1 MNMSRYKQ
9 EYYKG
14 ETITMRLSGGERLNL
29 DEYGFKLSLSCGS
42 YSVVREKADC
52 IRESEGVYV
61 VRIDCEEAKLM
72 PSGVYDVELAIKR
85 GDCKVARVENVI
97 LIKDR

>member
-1 MNMSRYKQ
+1 MSRYKQ

-29 DEYGFKLSLSCGS
+29 DGCEFRLMLCCGS
-42 YSVVREKADC
+42 YSVVREKVDC
-52 IRESEGVYV
+52 IRESEVVYV
-61 VRIDCEEAKLM
+61 VRIDCEETKLM
-72 PSGVYDVELAIKR
+72 PSGVYDVELAIK
-85 GDCKVARVENVI
+85 GEDCKVARVDNVI

>member
-1 MNMSRYKQ
+1 MSRYKQ

-14 ETITMRLSGGERLNL
+14 ESITMRLSGGERLNL
-29 DEYGFKLSLSCGS
+29 DGYEFRLMLSCGS
-42 YSVVREKADC
+42 YSVVREKTDC

-61 VRIDCEEAKLM
+61 IRIDCEETKLM
-72 PSGVYDVELAIKR
+72 PSGVYDVELAIK
-85 GDCKVARVENVI
+85 GEDCKVARVENVI

>member
-1 MNMSRYKQ
+1 MSRYKQ

-14 ETITMRLSGGERLNL
+14 ETITMRLSGGEMLNL
-29 DEYGFKLSLSCGS
+29 DEYDCRISLSCGS
-42 YSVVREKADC
+42 YSVVREKVDC

-61 VRIDCEEAKLM
+61 VRIDCEETKLM
-72 PSGVYDVELAIKR
+72 PSGVYDVELAIK
-85 GDCKVARVENVI
+85 GEDCKVARVENVI